1 MTDLNLDELERDTR
15 AVIERLPAGAE
26 MSIEQE
32 TLLALIAAARDGER
46 MRGELKKQH
55 HEEVAAIL
63 LAVGGEV
70 RVSKDDLV
78 DACGKQIVV
87 DDHSDG
93 FITLR
98 IRKEGHASDCELA
111 LALKGGEG

>member
-46 MRGELKKQH
+46 MRAYVKV
-55 HEEVAAIL
+55 VAV
-63 LAVGGEV
+63 AVGVNHTVLQEGSFEEIQGLT
-70 RVSKDDLV
+70 RVKINDLWFE
-78 DACGKQIVV
+78 IE
-87 DDHSDG
+87 S
-93 FITLR
+93 LR
-98 IRKEGHASDCELA
+98 KRLNEELIR
-111 LALKGGEG
+111 ALKGGEG